1 MTELTEL
8 PIFKALLKHI
18 LLVENKVVFIFPEIW
33 SFIFHS
39 LKATMSYVSN

>member
-1 MTELTEL
+1 MKEVTKL
-8 PIFKALLKHI
+8 PTFKALSKHI
-18 LLVENKVVFIFPEIW
+18 LPAENKVVFIFPEVW